1 MSEETTI
8 EPGAAGLL
16 DNVSVEDPN
25 KEVQSNPQ
33 ATDIDHKAPDPEA
46 PPTPTERPEYLPENF
61 WKDGQ
66 PDYEGL
72 AKSWR
77 DLRAKISKG
86 EHNAPADGTYKLD
99 AFGEGYDGEN
109 PIAQTLTGWAKENG
123 ISQAAFD
130 ELAGKLI
137 TQSRELMAA
146 DAIDPAEEMKRLGPN
161 ANAMINGMVDWG
173 RGMVSKGIWSKDD
186 FEEFKIAGG
195 TAAGLNMLMKWR
207 SAYEGRVPIETA
219 PVEGMPTKDE
229 LYAMVADPKYQT
241 DAAYRQKVERLF
253 NQVVT

>member
-8 EPGAAGLL
+8 EPGESGLL
-16 DNVSVEDPN
+16 DNVTAEDPN
-25 KEVQSNPQ
+25 QKDQANEQNSN
-33 ATDIDHKAPDPEA
+33 IGHLAPDPDA
-46 PPTPTERPEYLPENF
+46 PPPPGERPDYLPENF

-66 PDYEGL
+66 ADYEGL

-86 EHNAPADGTYKLD
+86 EHNAPADGKYKLD
-99 AFGEGYDGEN
+99 AFGEEYDADN

-130 ELAGKLI
+130 ELAGQLLS
-137 TQSRELMAA
+137 QSKELMAG
-146 DAIDPAEEMKRLGPN
+146 DMIDPAAEMKQLGPN
-161 ANAMINGMVDWG
+161 ANAVINGMVDWA
-173 RGMVSKGIWSKDD
+173 RGLVNKGIWTADD

-195 TAAGLNMLMKWR
+195 TAKGINMMMKLR

-219 PVEGMPTKDE
+219 PIEGAPTKDE
-229 LYAMVADPKYQT
+229 LYAMVNDPRYQT
-241 DAAYRQKVERLF
+241 DSAYRSKVERLF
-253 NQVVT
+253 NQVIT